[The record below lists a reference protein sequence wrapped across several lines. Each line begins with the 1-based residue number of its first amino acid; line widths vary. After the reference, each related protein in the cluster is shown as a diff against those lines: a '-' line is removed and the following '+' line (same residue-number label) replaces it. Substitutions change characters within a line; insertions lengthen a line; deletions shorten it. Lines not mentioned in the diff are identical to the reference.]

1 MMQNLLLFCGEID
14 RCHFFRLPR
23 RASIMLMPSCDA
35 QCKRSVVAGRQIFCN
50 VSCKEAKYLANA
62 ANALLFTISQKLNIL
77 LDAILSGHLAALQAF
92 PRFLLK
98 FREGEGSK
106 KRDCG
111 GGHELVQ

>member
-1 MMQNLLLFCGEID
+1 MG
-14 RCHFFRLPR
+14 
-23 RASIMLMPSCDA
+23 
-35 QCKRSVVAGRQIFCN
+35 CN
-50 VSCKEAKYLANA
+50 VSRKVANFI
-62 ANALLFTISQKLNIL
+62 ANALLFLFAIFQKLYIL

-111 GGHELVQ
+111 GGHELVQRISDKMAKTDGCVLVTNSFEG